1 MCILARSNS
10 PSADSASH
18 EKRKL
23 LREMTILSSIFV
35 GLMILAIRPFGF
47 RTFLNGL
54 GHDNILS
61 LLLVASVV
69 AVIFVTMQRIGLIF
83 PDEPERNNIPNTE

>member
-1 MCILARSNS
+1 LARSNS
-10 PSADSASH
+10 PSADWASH

-23 LREMTILSSIFV
+23 LREMTVLTSIFV

-54 GHDNILS
+54 GHDNIFS
-61 LLLVASVV
+61 LLLVASAV
-69 AVIFVTMQRIGLIF
+69 AVVLVMLQRTGLMF
-83 PDEPERNNIPNTE
+83 PDGAEREEQT

>member
-1 MCILARSNS
+1 LARSNS
-10 PSADSASH
+10 PSADWASH

-23 LREMTILSSIFV
+23 LREMTVLASIFV

-54 GHDNILS
+54 GHDNIFS
-61 LLLVASVV
+61 LLLVASAV
-69 AVIFVTMQRIGLIF
+69 AVVLVMLQRTGWMF
-83 PDEPERNNIPNTE
+83 PDGGEREGQT

>member
-1 MCILARSNS
+1 LARSNS
-10 PSADSASH
+10 PSADWVSH

-23 LREMTILSSIFV
+23 LREMIVLTSIFV
-35 GLMILAIRPFGF
+35 TLMILAIRPFGF

-61 LLLVASVV
+61 LLLLAFAV
-69 AVIFVTMQRIGLIF
+69 AVLLVILQRTGLMF
-83 PDEPERNNIPNTE
+83 PDRAEREGRT

>member
-1 MCILARSNS
+1 
-10 PSADSASH
+10 
-18 EKRKL
+18 
-23 LREMTILSSIFV
+23 MTILSSIFV

-54 GHDNILS
+54 GHENIFS
-61 LLLVASVV
+61 LLLVASAV
-69 AVIFVTMQRIGLIF
+69 AVVLVMMQRVGLIF

>member
-1 MCILARSNS
+1 MARSNS
-10 PSADSASH
+10 QSADSASQ

-23 LREMTILSSIFV
+23 SREMAILSSIFV

-54 GHDNILS
+54 GHANIFS
-61 LLLVASVV
+61 LLLVASAV
-69 AVIFVTMQRIGLIF
+69 AVILVMMQRIGF
-83 PDEPERNNIPNTE
+83 EPAMV

>member
-1 MCILARSNS
+1 MAYSNS
-10 PSADSASH
+10 PFADWASR

-23 LREMTILSSIFV
+23 LREMTILTSAFV

-54 GHDNILS
+54 GHDNIFS
-61 LLLVASVV
+61 LLLVASAVV
-69 AVIFVTMQRIGLIF
+69 VVLVIVQRIGLIS
-83 PDEPERNNIPNTE
+83 PDEEKREEHT

>member
-1 MCILARSNS
+1 MRVYL
-10 PSADSASH
+10 DY
-18 EKRKL
+18 
-23 LREMTILSSIFV
+23 LSSNHYPH
-35 GLMILAIRPFGF
+35 LMILAIRPFGF

-69 AVIFVTMQRIGLIF
+69 AVILVMVQRIGLIF
-83 PDEPERNNIPNTE
+83 PDEPEREQYT